1 MICSK
6 CEKYWK
12 SETSLGWYEMKP
24 PMEGTDMNILAGPY
38 CVECTKIILS
48 TKPSKEEVEE

>member
-48 TKPSKEEVEE
+48 TKVSEEVKQ